1 MEPDRSRRGDREGD
15 EEEDLTKMEL
25 MEAIKSRRSIR
36 SYSDKAVE
44 EEKLQRVLD
53 AGRLAPSAK
62 NMQDWIFVVV
72 RDSGLRLRLAE
83 AARNQ
88 EFVGQAP
95 VVIVA
100 CGTSDYVM
108 TCGQLTYPIDVA
120 IAVDHMTLAA
130 VEEGLGTCW
139 IGAFYEEKVKEIL
152 GIPKPIRVVALLPLG
167 YPAGSPKATP
177 RKSRDEITMYER
189 WG

>member
-1 MEPDRSRRGDREGD
+1 M
-15 EEEDLTKMEL
+15 KV
-25 MEAIKSRRSIR
+25 MEAIAERRSIR
-36 SYSDKAVE
+36 SFSGRPVE
-44 EEKLQRVLD
+44 EEKLLRVLE
-53 AGRLAPSAK
+53 AGRLAPSAR
-62 NMQDWIFVVV
+62 NMQDWKFVVV
-72 RDSGLRLRLAE
+72 KDPGLRQRLAE

-139 IGAFYEEKVKEIL
+139 IGAFYEDKVKEIL
-152 GIPKPIRVVALLPLG
+152 EVPQTVRVVALLPLG
-167 YPAGSPKATP
+167 YPVEPENTAKAILKP
-177 RKSRDEITMYER
+177 RKPLEEIVVYDG
-189 WG
+189 WK

>member
-1 MEPDRSRRGDREGD
+1 M
-15 EEEDLTKMEL
+15 KV
-25 MEAIKSRRSIR
+25 MEAIAERRSIR
-36 SYSDKAVE
+36 SFSGRPIE
-44 EEKLQRVLD
+44 EEKLLRVLE
-53 AGRLAPSAK
+53 AGRMAPSAR
-62 NMQDWIFVVV
+62 NMQDWKFVVV
-72 RDSGLRLRLAE
+72 KDPGLRQRLAE

-120 IAVDHMTLAA
+120 IAVDHITLAA

-139 IGAFYEEKVKEIL
+139 IGAFYEDKVKEIL
-152 GIPKPIRVVALLPLG
+152 GIPETVRVVALLPLG
-167 YPAGSPKATP
+167 YPAEPAKTAKAMPKP
-177 RKSRDEITMYER
+177 RKLLEEIVVYDG
-189 WG
+189 WK